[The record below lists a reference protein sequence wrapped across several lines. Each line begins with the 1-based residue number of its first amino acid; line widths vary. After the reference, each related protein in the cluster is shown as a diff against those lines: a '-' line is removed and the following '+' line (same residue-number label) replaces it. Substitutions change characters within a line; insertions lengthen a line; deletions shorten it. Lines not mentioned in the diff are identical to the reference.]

1 MLRADNISKSYADRV
16 LFAGINFDIGDRDR
30 VALIGANGSGKT
42 TLFDIVAGVTL
53 PDSGQIIKSKD
64 STIGYLHQDINPT
77 SKNKLLDEVESA
89 SKEIREI
96 AEKIDAIHKA
106 LESADT
112 SNHEKLLNQLGA
124 LQHGYELAGGYDVHH
139 EAQAILSG
147 LGFKQTDYERPL
159 SEFSGGWLMRAELAK
174 LLLIKPDLLLLDE
187 PTNHLDLEA
196 QIWFEKYLS
205 AYRGAVMVTS
215 HDRAFL
221 NRVVNRVLAIEPGE
235 VVFHHGNYDSYV
247 LARQKRMES
256 LEASAKRQERL
267 IEKETKFINRFRS
280 QATKASV
287 VQSRIKRLEKIQV
300 ITIPR
305 TTKKIHFVFPEPPHS
320 GKEVISLRHIKKAY
334 GDKVIYTDLNLTLNR
349 GDRVTLVGP
358 NGAGKTTLLKLLA
371 GVLPFEAGERVL
383 GANVITAYYAQYVLD
398 LLKPENTVL
407 EELARSAPDQQ
418 EQNLRRILGGFLFSG
433 DDVRKRVAV
442 LSGGEKARVALAK
455 ILMQPSNF
463 LLMDEPTNHLDIGS
477 REILADALED
487 YKGTICLI
495 THDRTLIQQ
504 TANKIIEI
512 QAGVPEIF
520 PGDYAGYLYRKEH
533 GAPPP
538 VTAKAE
544 NKPAAVEPEP
554 EEEEFDDGR
563 GWVAVRQAPKKK
575 PKPPADPKIALEK
588 RLLKESK
595 ETAKLLADNE
605 AEMADLE
612 AQLAEIEAAFASPGF
627 YADTAKVQTTM
638 EKHHQLKLDIQRLT
652 EEWEKLTLQAEKVQG
667 EMEQA
672 GIKG

>member
-1 MLRADNISKSYADRV
+1 
-16 LFAGINFDIGDRDR
+16 
-30 VALIGANGSGKT
+30 
-42 TLFDIVAGVTL
+42 
-53 PDSGQIIKSKD
+53 
-64 STIGYLHQDINPT
+64 
-77 SKNKLLDEVESA
+77 
-89 SKEIREI
+89 
-96 AEKIDAIHKA
+96 
-106 LESADT
+106 
-112 SNHEKLLNQLGA
+112 
-124 LQHGYELAGGYDVHH
+124 
-139 EAQAILSG
+139 
-147 LGFKQTDYERPL
+147 
-159 SEFSGGWLMRAELAK
+159 
-174 LLLIKPDLLLLDE
+174 
-187 PTNHLDLEA
+187 
-196 QIWFEKYLS
+196 
-205 AYRGAVMVTS
+205 
-215 HDRAFL
+215 
-221 NRVVNRVLAIEPGE
+221 VLAIEPGE

>member
-124 LQHGYELAGGYDVHH
+124 LQHSYELAGGYDVHH

-652 EEWEKLTLQAEKVQG
+652 EEWENLTLQAEKVQG

>member
-124 LQHGYELAGGYDVHH
+124 LQHSYELAGGYDVHH

-588 RLLKESK
+588 RFLKESK
-595 ETAKLLADNE
+595 ETVKLLADNE

>member
-595 ETAKLLADNE
+595 ETTKLLADNE

-652 EEWEKLTLQAEKVQG
+652 EEWENLTLQAEKLQG

>member
-1 MLRADNISKSYADRV
+1 MLRAENISKSYADRV
-16 LFAGINFDIGDRDR
+16 LFNGLNFDVGDRDR

-64 STIGYLHQDINPT
+64 STIGYLHQDINPG
-77 SKNKLLDEVESA
+77 SKNKLLDDVENA

-96 AEKIDAIHKA
+96 AEKINSVHKA
-106 LESADT
+106 LEDTDT
-112 SNHEKLLNQLGA
+112 SNHDKLLNQLGE
-124 LQHGYELAGGYDVHH
+124 LQHGYEMAGGYDVHH

-147 LGFKQTDYERPL
+147 LGFKQTDYERSL

-205 AYRGAVMVTS
+205 SYRGAVIVTS

-305 TTKKIHFVFPEPPHS
+305 TTKKIHFSFPEPPHS
-320 GKEVISLRHIKKAY
+320 GKEVISLRHIQKAY
-334 GDKVIYTDLNLTLNR
+334 GEKVIYTDLNLTLNR

-358 NGAGKTTLLKLLA
+358 NGAGKTTLLKILA

-398 LLKPENTVL
+398 LLKPENTLL
-407 EELARSAPDQQ
+407 EELARSAPDQT

-433 DDVRKRVAV
+433 DDVRKTVAV

-463 LLMDEPTNHLDIGS
+463 LLMDEPTNHLDIAS

-512 QAGVPEIF
+512 QAGVPEVF

-538 VTAKAE
+538 VAAKTE

-563 GWVAVRQAPKKK
+563 GWVAVRLPPKKK
-575 PKPPADPKIALEK
+575 PKPPADPRIALEK
-588 RLLKESK
+588 RLLQETK
-595 ETAKLLADNE
+595 ETAKLLAENE
-605 AEMADLE
+605 MEMAGLE
-612 AQLAEIEAAFASPGF
+612 AQLADIEAAFATPEF
-627 YADTAKVQTTM
+627 YANTTEVQTTM

-652 EEWEKLTLQAEKVQG
+652 EEWENLTLQAEKVQG
-667 EMEQA
+667 EMERA